1 MISVATDFFKAGFYP
16 LAGAVLL
23 VVFLSLKEA
32 VLGGV
37 VEITTCTPCQWTLQH
52 IAVSVSSSAW

>member
-1 MISVATDFFKAGFYP
+1 MISVATGFFKAGFYP

-37 VEITTCTPCQWTLQH
+37 VEITTCTPCQ
-52 IAVSVSSSAW
+52 